1 MPSYYL
7 DSNINIK
14 CNASNCYF
22 SNSNSASQGTYFYS
36 SGVNIDILKRRK
48 KCFIKSGKGLH
59 YNWVSSKRNAPQILG
74 SSITLI
80 RDPLD
85 KI

>member
-1 MPSYYL
+1 MAIKFLLHCSLSKLVNDINFIATVRKDYAL
-7 DSNINIK
+7 VLNIIM
-14 CNASNCYF
+14 
-22 SNSNSASQGTYFYS
+22 
-36 SGVNIDILKRRK
+36 IDIKEMK
-48 KCFIKSGKGLH
+48 NIFIKSGKGLH